1 MNLKVIL
8 LLCIFILTS
17 SSYSFRS
24 LIDDKKKIKICN
36 KATYNLTSMYNHTSL
51 SSYVTS
57 LKIKKSKQQ
66 EFILDLLTTQSIKK
80 LKDFLMDL
88 LIYLIMIGISFAF
101 LLCIYY
107 IIISMACLNMLLL
120 LFNGN
125 IQQQSQIWYPRTYL
139 L

>member
-107 IIISMACLNMLLL
+107 IIISMACLNILLL
-120 LFNGN
+120 LLNGN